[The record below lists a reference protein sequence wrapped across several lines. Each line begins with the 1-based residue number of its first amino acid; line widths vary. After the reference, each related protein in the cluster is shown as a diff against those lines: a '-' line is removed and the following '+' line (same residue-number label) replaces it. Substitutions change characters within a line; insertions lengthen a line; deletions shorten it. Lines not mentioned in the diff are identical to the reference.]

1 MPEWIT
7 AVYRPQDMMIF
18 VRGGLEAPVLFRGL
32 SQELAHAHLDKGDY
46 KRSDNAFVAYCASY
60 VLCSRN
66 NLPKDM
72 FRFDR
77 LPENMSTMDA
87 RSVRT
92 ELSKIRDVA
101 NVISADMAKVLD
113 KNRQPVERRDE
124 AR

>member
-1 MPEWIT
+1 MS
-7 AVYRPQDMMIF
+7 
-18 VRGGLEAPVLFRGL
+18 RGL
-32 SQELAHAHLDKGDY
+32 GDVY
-46 KRSDNAFVAYCASY
+46 KRQ
-60 VLCSRN
+60 
-66 NLPKDM
+66 
-72 FRFDR
+72 
-77 LPENMSTMDA
+77 MDA